1 MLQII
6 PANESD
12 FDNLELIGKD
22 SLPIYYSSSDLKMLK
37 MTNHIILKVKKNNN
51 IIGFVVSR
59 ETDSNI
65 HILSIA
71 VDKSER
77 NNGVGSK
84 IIDNIKLK
92 NKSISLFVH
101 TINKVA
107 LTFYKK
113 NQFIISDILFGYYDV
128 FEKEKD
134 AYKMV
139 FKL

>member
-1 MLQII
+1 
-6 PANESD
+6 
-12 FDNLELIGKD
+12 
-22 SLPIYYSSSDLKMLK
+22 MLK